1 MEWRETR
8 GWQPKGHQMGG
19 SGSKRQNVT
28 IINFFFSCNCNY
40 SAKRCRN
47 VCKDLA
53 PTQCSL
59 PSQDDGCQNLFTNCV
74 VVGSDFVAID
84 HWSGGR
90 RTLFAA
96 NISFALF
103 FFFHNLTICTAQVVE
118 GLLATADEIEQN
130 LRGSF
135 ITSSL
140 RPVAWSMVSAKHWFS
155 SIATYTF
162 LW

>member
-28 IINFFFSCNCNY
+28 IINFFLFII
-40 SAKRCRN
+40 AIIVQKGAGIQN

-53 PTQCSL
+53 PAQCSL

-84 HWSGGR
+84 H
-90 RTLFAA
+90 
-96 NISFALF
+96 
-103 FFFHNLTICTAQVVE
+103 
-118 GLLATADEIEQN
+118 
-130 LRGSF
+130 
-135 ITSSL
+135 
-140 RPVAWSMVSAKHWFS
+140 
-155 SIATYTF
+155 
-162 LW
+162 